1 MIQSLTGSRFSEN
14 LARTMALNEEIQEYV
29 SYLDFMR
36 VSSAWPNEVVSHADV
51 SKQASAVL
59 ADLTFLMSQSELPE
73 A

>member
-1 MIQSLTGSRFSEN
+1 
-14 LARTMALNEEIQEYV
+14 MALNEVIQEYV